1 MKKIKS
7 ILTASICCIFLHC
20 SFGQGVLDNTKIF
33 SSVSLLD
40 QDKRLFF
47 FPHAE
52 EVITN
57 REESKIDWEAS
68 VYIQKRIFQLW
79 MLSAWP
85 GFGYSRFQT
94 KFSRPFDHNYFT
106 TTTGIGTFD
115 LRYIDSYTIH
125 KLVFPTSIHFSF
137 SKKDAFFLNLTC
149 IPAFDFNKRIRSL
162 PNREWKHNKWK
173 AEFFGIELNPGI
185 GGKIGRMTFLLNYRY
200 LNIVKLDRV
209 IFNHLLF
216 YTKDPPFLA
225 QTYDDYNPTKVELT
239 IGYDINRHD

>member
-7 ILTASICCIFLHC
+7 ILTVSICCICLH
-20 SFGQGVLDNTKIF
+20 STFGQDILDNTKIF

-40 QDKRLFF
+40 QDRRLFF
-47 FPHAE
+47 FPDAE
-52 EVITN
+52 GVIN
-57 REESKIDWEAS
+57 REKSKFDWEAS
-68 VYIQKRIFQLW
+68 IYVQKRIFQLW

-94 KFSRPFDHNYFT
+94 KFSRPFDHSYFT
-106 TTTGIGTFD
+106 GEGTQELRHIG
-115 LRYIDSYTIH
+115 SYTIH

-149 IPAFDFNKRIRSL
+149 IPAFDFNKRIKDRS
-162 PNREWKHNKWK
+162 WKRNKWK